1 MYNYLWDERPTDF
14 ALLPRMWYYSVM
26 ILKKT
31 IFFILLTAILGL
43 GCFNIVTAQEEPLA
57 PPVVVVE
64 PPVLDFFFSPTCPHC
79 TEEEKFLDDLEKD
92 YPALTIN
99 RYDLFDRANL
109 ETLRSFYK
117 EYNVKDSEQGR
128 VPANFFGTDYVIGYN
143 DALADRLTE
152 YAKTGIATSSNGTN
166 PEDGNKISLPIIGE
180 VDATKYSLPVLAIVL
195 GFFDG
200 FNVCSLGALVLI
212 LGLVLVLKSRKKIL
226 MFGGIFILSTAVVY
240 GLLIVL
246 WFKLFT
252 ILAPYLKIMQILI
265 GLLGIGGGVYFFKE
279 FLKFKK
285 YGPTCEIQKSDG
297 LMARLTAKMKSR
309 LDKESSAI
317 LLVITILL
325 FAAII
330 TIVEF
335 PCSAAVPV
343 IFAGILSQAGLPGW
357 QYLLYIALFILFYM
371 LDEIIIFLIAF
382 FTLNLKITSNKFTT
396 WIALTEAIVLFALGL
411 YYLFGS
417 LIF

>member
-1 MYNYLWDERPTDF
+1 
-14 ALLPRMWYYSVM
+14 M

-31 IFFILLTAILGL
+31 IFFILLTAIFGL
-43 GCFNIVTAQEEPLA
+43 GFFNVASAQQESLA
-57 PPVVVVE
+57 VE
-64 PPVLDFFFSPTCPHC
+64 PPVINFFFSPACLHC
-79 TEEEKFLDDLEKD
+79 TEEEGFLDDLEKE
-92 YPALTIN
+92 YPEAVIN
-99 RYDLFDRANL
+99 RYDLFDRENL
-109 ETLRSFYK
+109 ETLRAFYA
-117 EYNVKDSEQGR
+117 EYNVKNREQGR
-128 VPANFFGTDYVIGYN
+128 VPANFFGEDYVIGYN
-143 DALADRLTE
+143 DALAQRLTE
-152 YAKTGIATSSNGTN
+152 YVKTGITTSSDNGTSS
-166 PEDGNKISLPIIGE
+166 DKIFLPIIGE
-180 VDATKYSLPVLAIVL
+180 INPAKYSLPVLAIVL

-212 LGLVLVLKSRKKIL
+212 LGLVLVLKSRRKIL
-226 MFGGIFILSTAVVY
+226 IFGGVFILATAIVY

-246 WFKLFT
+246 WFQLFT

-285 YGPTCEIQKSDG
+285 YGPTCEIQKSNG
-297 LMARLTAKMKSR
+297 LMARFTEKMKKR
-309 LDKESSAI
+309 LDKESGAL
-317 LLVITILL
+317 LLVLTILL

-357 QYLLYIALFILFYM
+357 QYLSYIALFILFYM

-396 WIALTEAIVLFALGL
+396 WIALIEAIVLFALGL